1 MAFIT
6 QRGDMGALHDSNEPP
21 MNELSE
27 LEALVSGINQVSQS
41 TLLLKKMKE
50 MSEVDDSLEYMKEQ
64 YARRMAACDER
75 QRAFEKRQAE
85 MKEQVPFLFHAI

>member
-1 MAFIT
+1 MPFIT
-6 QRGDMGALHDSNEPP
+6 QRGEVGMPEVSEPP
-21 MNELSE
+21 MTELSE

-64 YARRMAACDER
+64 FSRRMSSCEER
-75 QRAFEKRQAE
+75 ERAFQKRQAE
-85 MKEQVPFLFHAI
+85 MKEQVWRAVMSS